1 MIDEILNDHVGTMTE
16 YQHDHFVTGMS
27 SPTAYGQYK
36 QAVKELYSRIC
47 GLRDTVFGK
56 QMLEIEID
64 EQHHIANNDPDEFSR
79 RKAEV
84 RARQKE
90 MALFDLVEDIKGKES
105 EAMSFYRQAAQLKEV
120 LGDISPERRKV
131 LEAEMWEA
139 QCKKIAALDVLS
151 NGSLSQSV
159 LEMTF
164 SMKGEQRNR
173 LLEKIKEPK
182 LLLEDIER
190 DTEASANLI
199 NGKQYP
205 KLDFRKLIGME

>member
-1 MIDEILNDHVGTMTE
+1 MG
-16 YQHDHFVTGMS
+16 
-27 SPTAYGQYK
+27 
-36 QAVKELYSRIC
+36 
-47 GLRDTVFGK
+47 
-56 QMLEIEID
+56 
-64 EQHHIANNDPDEFSR
+64 
-79 RKAEV
+79 
-84 RARQKE
+84 
-90 MALFDLVEDIKGKES
+90 
-105 EAMSFYRQAAQLKEV
+105 
-120 LGDISPERRKV
+120 
-131 LEAEMWEA
+131 EA

-151 NGSLSQSV
+151 NGSLSKSV